1 MAKLNQEINSAS
13 LLHMEKVPE
22 GWMRRIKAA
31 TLMESL
37 IAMVIIVLCLG
48 VGTMIYTNVLNS
60 DKQRLQLKAIGELNR
75 LADQAKTEKN
85 YLDSEVLLNGWKI
98 KKVVN
103 KYNQTENLYQLSITA
118 FDTAGYFIAIRNELI
133 TIE

>member
-1 MAKLNQEINSAS
+1 MAKLNQ
-13 LLHMEKVPE
+13 K
-22 GWMRRIKAA
+22 IKAA

-60 DKQRLQLKAIGELNR
+60 DKQRLQLKAIGALNR
-75 LADQAKTEKN
+75 LAEQVKAEKN
-85 YLDSEVLLNGWKI
+85 YLDSEAQLNGWNI
-98 KKVVN
+98 KKTVN

-118 FDTAGYFIAIRNELI
+118 FDTAGHFIAIRNELI

>member
-1 MAKLNQEINSAS
+1 
-13 LLHMEKVPE
+13 
-22 GWMRRIKAA
+22 
-31 TLMESL
+31 MESL
-37 IAMVIIVLCLG
+37 IAMFIIVLCLG

-75 LADQAKTEKN
+75 LADQVKIEKN
-85 YLDSEVLLNGWKI
+85 YLDSEKQLNDWKI
-98 KKVVN
+98 KKTVS

-118 FDTAGYFIAIRNELI
+118 FDTAGHFIAIHNELI